1 MTTEIETVKPFL
13 SVVMPAYNEAMTIST
28 VVGQV
33 LAIQFLL
40 ELIIV
45 DDCSSDETPNIIS
58 SLAASDPRIRYVR
71 QEKNLGKTEAL
82 KTGFALTIGD
92 IVIVQDADLEY
103 DPREIAD
110 VIGPI
115 VENRADVVYGSRF
128 MVKKAARVL
137 YFSHY
142 LANKALTFLSNMF
155 TNLNMSDIET
165 GYKAFRG
172 DIIRNLLITSKGFGF
187 EVEVTAKVAKLGCAV
202 YEVPISYYGRT
213 YDEGKKIGMKDGFA
227 AIWYIFRFN
236 LMSGLSGSFKE
247 IPPILSTLNERLLKE
262 KND

>member
-13 SVVMPAYNEAMTIST
+13 SVVMPAYNEATTIST

-33 LAIQFLL
+33 LAIPFLL

-45 DDCSSDETPNIIS
+45 DDCSGDETPNIIN

-236 LMSGLSGSFKE
+236 LMAGLSGSFKE
-247 IPPILSTLNERLLKE
+247 IPPILSTLDERLLKE

>member
-1 MTTEIETVKPFL
+1 MTTEIETIKPFL
-13 SVVMPAYNEAMTIST
+13 SVVMPAYNEAVTIST

-33 LAIQFLL
+33 LAIPFLL

-45 DDCSSDETPNIIS
+45 DDCSGDETPNIIN

-247 IPPILSTLNERLLKE
+247 IPPILSTLDELLLKE

>member
-33 LAIQFLL
+33 LAIPFLL

-45 DDCSSDETPNIIS
+45 DDCSGDETPNIIN